1 MHEKRDGDTRAR
13 LIAAAAELVA
23 AAPGEDFSLR
33 AACDAAGVTMPTAYH
48 FFGSKQGLID
58 ALVERGFEQYLTA
71 KQATES
77 TGDPI
82 GDIRAG
88 WDAHVTFGLAHP
100 GLYTLMYGQVRPGYA
115 PASHAAPTRHLA
127 ELTAR
132 AAAQGRLAVT
142 PQAAAAHVL
151 ATNVGVTLRQIVLE
165 APDPDL
171 SAAVRDATLAAIT
184 GAHRDQD
191 PFSAAIEAASAAPD
205 TLGAEETRLLIAWLG
220 RLRDRTS
227 R

>member
-1 MHEKRDGDTRAR
+1 M
-13 LIAAAAELVA
+13 
-23 AAPGEDFSLR
+23 
-33 AACDAAGVTMPTAYH
+33 
-48 FFGSKQGLID
+48 
-58 ALVERGFEQYLTA
+58 
-71 KQATES
+71 
-77 TGDPI
+77 
-82 GDIRAG
+82 
-88 WDAHVTFGLAHP
+88 
-100 GLYTLMYGQVRPGYA
+100 
-115 PASHAAPTRHLA
+115 
-127 ELTAR
+127 
-132 AAAQGRLAVT
+132 T